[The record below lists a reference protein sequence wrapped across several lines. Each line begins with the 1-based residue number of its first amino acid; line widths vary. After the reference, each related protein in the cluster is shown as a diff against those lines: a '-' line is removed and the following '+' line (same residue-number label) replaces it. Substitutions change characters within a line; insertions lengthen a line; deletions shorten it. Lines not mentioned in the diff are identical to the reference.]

1 MIFKSAKGGDVWI
14 PEVHGFEYTL
24 QIVLQWLL
32 FKRHKEHNLET
43 LAWNIKVAI
52 IKLRSDLFK
61 ISEGIFEVTL

>member
-14 PEVHGFEYTL
+14 PEVHRFKNTL

-32 FKRHKEHNLET
+32 VKRHKEHNLET

-61 ISEGIFEVTL
+61 ISEGIFVVIF

>member
-14 PEVHGFEYTL
+14 PEVHRFEYTL

-32 FKRHKEHNLET
+32 VKRHKEHNLET

-61 ISEGIFEVTL
+61 ISEGIFEVIF